1 MNPHEGKP
9 LLPILITTLFASFMN
24 PFMMSAIN
32 IALPDIQEQFGA
44 SAFQLGWVTNA
55 FLLANAIVLLP
66 LSKAS
71 DRWGRALFFRFGLYA
86 FSLFTLFSALS
97 PNIEFLLVFR
107 ALQGMGAALMQV
119 TGMAIITAAYP
130 PQKRGVALGLNVGAV
145 YSGLSTGPFLGGLL
159 THSGGWQ
166 MIMYAVL
173 PLGLLTIV
181 LAHRYLPN
189 KQVKPP
195 HTPFDL
201 KGSIF
206 LALALIGIIYGGG
219 KLPSATAWIIWLT
232 GILLLVVFLIYE
244 NRIPYPILDTKMM
257 RSNRLFTFSAL
268 AALIHYSATFGVSF
282 LLSLYLQVSKGLSP
296 RDAGMILVVQ
306 PLIMV
311 VTAPLAGK
319 ISDKIRPGLIA
330 SVGMVLTLIGLVGLI
345 FLKPRTDNTT
355 IMALLAF
362 LGLGFGFF
370 TSPNTNAI
378 MGSVGKKDY
387 GLASGITATMRIF
400 GQTFSMMLVSIF
412 ISFRIGQRQLS
423 PETLP
428 HFMITMKYCFLIFS
442 FLCIPGIWLSIRRS
456 K

>member
-9 LLPILITTLFASFMN
+9 LLPVLITTLFASFMN

-32 IALPDIQEQFGA
+32 IALPDIQKQFAA

-71 DRWGRALFFRFGLYA
+71 DRWGRVQFFRLGLYA
-86 FSLFTLFSALS
+86 FFLFTLLTALS
-97 PNIEFLLVFR
+97 PNIEFLLLFR
-107 ALQGMGAALMQV
+107 AMQGMGAALMQV

-130 PQKRGVALGLNVGAV
+130 PQKRGAALGLNVGAV
-145 YSGLSTGPFLGGLL
+145 YTGLSTGPFLGGLL
-159 THSGGWQ
+159 THYGGWQ
-166 MIMYAVL
+166 MILYAVL
-173 PLGLLTIV
+173 PLGLLTIL
-181 LAHRYLPN
+181 LANRYLQN
-189 KQVKPP
+189 NHAKPL
-195 HTPFDL
+195 HYSFDFR
-201 KGSIF
+201 GSIF
-206 LALALIGIIYGGG
+206 LGLALIGIIYGGG
-219 KLPSATAWIIWLT
+219 KLPSLDAWIIWVT
-232 GILLLVVFLIYE
+232 GILFLVVFFLYE
-244 NRIPYPILDTKMM
+244 NRIKHPILDIRMM
-257 RSNRLFTFSAL
+257 RSNRLFTYSAF
-268 AALIHYSATFGVSF
+268 ASLIHYSATFGVSF
-282 LLSLYLQVSKGLSP
+282 LLSLYLQISKGLSP
-296 RDAGMILVVQ
+296 REAGMVLVVQ

-330 SVGMVLTLIGLVGLI
+330 SAGMVLTLFGLVGLI
-345 FLKPRTDNTT
+345 FLEPTTNHTT
-355 IMALLAF
+355 IVALLVF

-378 MGSVGKKDY
+378 MGSVEKKDY

-412 ISFRIGQRQLS
+412 ISFHIGQRQLS

-442 FLCIPGIWLSIRRS
+442 FLCIPGIYLSIRRN

>member
-32 IALPDIQEQFGA
+32 IALPDIQKQFGA

-71 DRWGRALFFRFGLYA
+71 DRWGRVLFFRLGLYA
-86 FSLFTLFSALS
+86 FFLFTLLTALS
-97 PNIEFLLVFR
+97 PNIELLLIFR

-130 PQKRGVALGLNVGAV
+130 PQKRGTALGLNVGAV
-145 YSGLSTGPFLGGLL
+145 YTGLSVGPLLGGLL
-159 THSGGWQ
+159 TQIGGWQ
-166 MIMYAVL
+166 MILYAVL
-173 PLGLLTIV
+173 PLGLFTII
-181 LAHRYLPN
+181 LAHKYLLN
-189 KQVKPP
+189 KHVKPQ
-195 HTPFDL
+195 HNSFDF

-219 KLPSATAWIIWLT
+219 KLPSLAAWIFWFSGI
-232 GILLLVVFLIYE
+232 ILLAVFLIYE
-244 NRIPYPILDTKMM
+244 NRIPHPILNIKMM
-257 RSNRLFTFSAL
+257 RSNRLFTYSAF

-282 LLSLYLQVSKGLSP
+282 LLSLYLQISKGLSP
-296 RDAGMILVVQ
+296 REAGMVLVVQ

-330 SVGMVLTLIGLVGLI
+330 SAGMVLTLIGLVGLT
-345 FLKPRTDNTT
+345 FLKTNTENL
-355 IMALLAF
+355 IIIALLAF

-370 TSPNTNAI
+370 SSPNTNAI
-378 MGSVGKKDY
+378 MGSVEKKDY

-412 ISFRIGQRQLS
+412 ISFLIGQRQLS

-428 HFMITMKYCFLIFS
+428 HFMTTMKYCFLIFS